1 MKRLVDNLLLDW
13 KNSSRR
19 KPLIVRGARQVGKT
33 FTIANF
39 GAANYKTLVVI
50 DFERNPVLK
59 KIFET
64 DIQPSRIVDEL
75 ELATS
80 KKITPGETL
89 IFFDEIQECPRAL
102 VSLRYFYEE
111 MPGLHIIAAGSLL
124 EFAMGEISF
133 PVGRIQFA
141 EIFPLNFL
149 EFQMAL
155 GNERAIDYLSCPPKE
170 MSDTSHLFLMK
181 QLKDYFFVGG
191 MPEAVKT
198 FVETKSINNAIEVQG
213 EICNSLKQDF
223 AKYNPHVDKQC
234 LAGVFTS
241 LAMNVGKQTKYTSL
255 NNDFS
260 NPTIKKAYNTL
271 VQAKLVHTINS
282 VNPQGFPLQIMTS
295 KIFKTCMLD
304 IGIMNFLCGIYK
316 TDEYFKTDL
325 SGIYRGAMA
334 EQFVGQEIAV
344 NQNNELFYWSRQA
357 KNSSA
362 EVDYVIAVNDTI
374 IPVEVKSAKAG
385 KLRSMHQFLKE
396 YPDCKGGY
404 VFSANNYSEFPE
416 QKLTFL
422 PLYFAYSASKNNIMD
437 SLTEKPVTII

>member
-1 MKRLVDNLLLDW
+1 MKRLVDNILSDW
-13 KNSSRR
+13 KNSFRR

-33 FTIANF
+33 FTITNF
-39 GAANYKTLVVI
+39 GKTNFKTLVVI
-50 DFERNPVLK
+50 DFERDPGFKN
-59 KIFET
+59 IFEN
-64 DIQPSRIVDEL
+64 DLQPARIIDEL

-80 KKITPGETL
+80 KKITTRETL

-111 MPGLHIIAAGSLL
+111 MPGLHVIAAGSLL

-133 PVGRIQFA
+133 PVGRIQFT

-155 GNERAIDYLSCPPKE
+155 GNERAIAYLSGIPKE
-170 MSDTSHLFLMK
+170 LPDASHQFLLK
-181 QLKDYFFVGG
+181 QVKDYFFVGG

-198 FVETKSINNAIEVQG
+198 FAETKSINRAIEVQG

-223 AKYNPHVDKQC
+223 AKYNPQVDKQC
-234 LAGVFTS
+234 LAGVLTS
-241 LAMNVGKQTKYTSL
+241 LAANVGKQTKYVSL
-255 NNDFS
+255 SNDFS

-271 VQAKLVHTINS
+271 VQAKLVNTINS

-295 KIFKTCMLD
+295 KVFKTCMLD

-316 TDEYFKTDL
+316 TDEYFKNDL
-325 SGIYRGAMA
+325 LSIYRGAMA
-334 EQFVGQEIAV
+334 EQFAAQEIAM

-357 KNSSA
+357 KSSSA
-362 EVDYVIAVNDTI
+362 EIDYVMAVNDRI

-385 KLRSMHQFLKE
+385 SLRSMHQFLKE
-396 YPDCKGGY
+396 FPECKGGY
-404 VFSANNYSEFPE
+404 VFSANKYAELPE
-416 QKLTFL
+416 QKLTFI
-422 PLYFAYSASKNNIMD
+422 PLYFAYSASKNMNAN
-437 SLTEKPVTII
+437 K